1 MLTTLLRDSRALG
14 VLAVPLILTQLAQA
28 ALTTT
33 DTVMMGLLGTTEL
46 AAGGLAIVI
55 FNQIRTMCVGLCT
68 AVGNQIA
75 AAAAR
80 AEHSQDDSAEKDG
93 HGEVH
98 DIVRAG
104 LAVAT
109 FAGIVGAVLMVLIGH
124 TLSWLGQ
131 DASIVG
137 LTKNMLYALAPGLLP
152 CLWFQAIRQFTVGM
166 RRPQALLRITLVSIA
181 VNAGLNWVLIHG
193 TLGVPQLGLTGV
205 GLATSG
211 VYLLSFIALYL
222 SAKQDKELAPHLSLD
237 ITRANATTVRRLLG
251 LGIPIAAT
259 YGSEAGFFSATALM
273 AGTFGP
279 DALAAH
285 TAVNQLVYIVFQV
298 AIGLSHAASINVSR
312 ELALGNHDGARR
324 IRNTALACSAAV
336 MTVVGTAY
344 LTLPGLVLAPFL
356 ETGSEQALCIAMH
369 LLIVTAFLQFFDCA
383 QNIGVGLLRGL
394 DDTRS
399 GFRITLIGY
408 WAIGLPVS
416 WTLAHLLGLGT
427 LGIWL
432 GLLTGLAAT
441 ALLLLR
447 RYASSLAAS
456 QSRARG
462 KATPRLNRPMRR
474 GRPTGSNSLP
484 AHRPADAP
492 RTPRTREARTPAR
505 ELQPPQRPPSP
516 PAP

>member
-14 VLAVPLILTQLAQA
+14 ALAVPLILTQLAQV

-55 FNQIRTMCVGLCT
+55 FNQIRTMGVGLVT
-68 AVGNQIA
+68 SVGNQIA

-80 AEHSQDDSAEKDG
+80 AEQATTSADDDSTED
-93 HGEVH
+93 VRS
-98 DIVRAG
+98 IVRAG

-109 FAGIVGAVLMVLIGH
+109 LAGVAGALVMILIGQA
-124 TLSWLGQ
+124 LPLLGQ
-131 DASIVG
+131 DADVVD
-137 LTKNMLYALAPGLLP
+137 LAQAMLYALAPGMLP

-166 RRPQALLRITLVSIA
+166 RRPQALLQITLASIA

-193 TLGVPQLGLTGV
+193 TFGLPNLGLTGV
-205 GLATSG
+205 GIATSS
-211 VYLLSFIALYL
+211 VHLLSFLALYL
-222 SAKQDKELAPHLSLD
+222 AAKRDGELAPLLTLD
-237 ITRANATTVRRLLG
+237 ITRAEAATVKRLLS

-259 YGSEAGFFSATALM
+259 YGSEAGFFSVTALM
-273 AGTFGP
+273 AGSFGP

-298 AIGLSHAASINVSR
+298 AVGLSHAASINVSR
-312 ELALGNHDGARR
+312 ELALGNQDSARR
-324 IRNTALACSAAV
+324 IKNTALACAGTV
-336 MTVVGTAY
+336 MTLVGIVY
-344 LTLPGLVLAPFL
+344 LTLPRLVLAPFM
-356 ETGSEQALCIAMH
+356 ESGSDEALSIATH
-369 LLIVTAFLQFFDCA
+369 LLFVTAFLQFFDCS

-394 DDTRS
+394 NDTKS

-408 WAIGLPVS
+408 WAIGLPAA
-416 WTLAHLLGLGT
+416 WLFAYALGLDT

-447 RYASSLAAS
+447 RYDTALAATRTQPS
-456 QSRARG
+456 H
-462 KATPRLNRPMRR
+462 AT
-474 GRPTGSNSLP
+474 
-484 AHRPADAP
+484 A
-492 RTPRTREARTPAR
+492 
-505 ELQPPQRPPSP
+505 
-516 PAP
+516 